1 MTRTLRQT
9 TVISREKIELL
20 VMSDEVISIGFIAL
34 NFRVNI
40 RIKWYNCQII
50 EFLYKVHGFFEKK
63 KTTQI
68 LLFFFSY
75 LGFY

>member
-20 VMSDEVISIGFIAL
+20 VMSDEVVLSL
-34 NFRVNI
+34 NSRVNI
-40 RIKWYNCQII
+40 RIINGTNVSLLNFYTK
-50 EFLYKVHGFFEKK
+50 FMVSSK
-63 KTTQI
+63 KTHKNTFI
-68 LLFFFSY
+68 FFFSY